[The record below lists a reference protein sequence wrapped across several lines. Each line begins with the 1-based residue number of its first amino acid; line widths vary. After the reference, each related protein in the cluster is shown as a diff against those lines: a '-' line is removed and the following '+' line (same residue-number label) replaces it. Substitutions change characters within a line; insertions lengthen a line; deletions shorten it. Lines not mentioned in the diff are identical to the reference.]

1 MIASFRSKAL
11 ERFWIKGETR
21 RVDPKHVARL
31 TLILTVLDHAVR
43 PEDLNLPGWGFH
55 LLSGGQAGRYAVKV
69 GKNWRVTFA
78 WSEVDADAIDADY
91 EDYH

>member
-1 MIASFRSKAL
+1 MIASFRNRNL

-21 RVDPKHVARL
+21 RLDARHIAKL
-31 TLILTVLDHAVR
+31 MLILSALDHALK

-55 LLSGGQAGRYAVKV
+55 RLSGDQSGRYAV
-69 GKNWRVTFA
+69 NA
-78 WSEVDADAIDADY
+78 VDVDY